1 MVLVHSKW
9 QVDGYA
15 PSGGYAANEGIESS
29 EAPQQEGFDEVSE
42 VPLDGDFVVPE
53 LFFANK
59 NGALF
64 DSNFLMVKYI
74 DETGMDWF
82 FWGQFGKMFFC
93 LYVELLSC
101 FGLVSVE
108 CSSLLQILAYCPGGD
123 FVFFD
128 NWAGNNS
135 SRMWRTRRSVWKCHR
150 SWSFWVK
157 LGVLSKV
164 RHTYSIHNRYEQQ

>member
-15 PSGGYAANEGIESS
+15 PSGGYAANDGIESS

-74 DETGMDWF
+74 DETGMD
-82 FWGQFGKMFFC
+82 
-93 LYVELLSC
+93 
-101 FGLVSVE
+101 
-108 CSSLLQILAYCPGGD
+108 
-123 FVFFD
+123 
-128 NWAGNNS
+128 
-135 SRMWRTRRSVWKCHR
+135 
-150 SWSFWVK
+150 
-157 LGVLSKV
+157 
-164 RHTYSIHNRYEQQ
+164 